1 MEITFQSFYLLFY
14 VICTIFKV
22 ESHRIFKYAIRSYVL
37 SIKMQQHQFLV
48 IVSQTLLTPF
58 CTDRN

>member
-22 ESHRIFKYAIRSYVL
+22 ESHRIFKYVISSHVL
-37 SIKMQQHQFLV
+37 SVKMHKTAALVSCYSLSNSTHTFLH
-48 IVSQTLLTPF
+48 
-58 CTDRN
+58 